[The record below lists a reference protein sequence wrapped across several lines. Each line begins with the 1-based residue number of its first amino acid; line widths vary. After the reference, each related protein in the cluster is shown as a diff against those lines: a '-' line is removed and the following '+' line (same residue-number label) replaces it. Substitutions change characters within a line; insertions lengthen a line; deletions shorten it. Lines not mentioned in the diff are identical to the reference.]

1 MYFPSKRDWWMGLLF
16 FGIPGLMLIENLR
29 TGSIDM
35 LIVTIIIGVAF
46 MWLWVSTGYRIE
58 NETLYVQYGPFKRKI
73 DISKISNIKK
83 TRSLWSAPA
92 LSLDRLEILY
102 DRDFKIALIS
112 PQYQE
117 QFIEALLEINP
128 NIQVN

>member
-1 MYFPSKRDWWMGLLF
+1 MYFPSKKDWWMGLLF
-16 FGIPGLMLIENLR
+16 FSIPVLMLIESLR
-29 TGSIDM
+29 TGTID
-35 LIVTIIIGVAF
+35 LFIVAFIIGSAF

-73 DISKISNIKK
+73 DITKISKLKK
-83 TRSLWSAPA
+83 TRSVWSAPA
-92 LSLDRLEILY
+92 LSLDRVEILY

-112 PQYQE
+112 PRNQD
-117 QFIEALLEINP
+117 QFIEALLEQNP